1 MRTLQLFMLFTIT
14 LFLMGCATHRLP
26 ELKPVAEVDLERF
39 MGDWYVLAA
48 IPTRIERES
57 FNAVESYKLDANGTI
72 DTTFTFN
79 KGGFDGPKKSYSPRG
94 FVREGTGNA
103 IWGMRFIW
111 PIKADYRIIDLDPNY
126 QTVIIG
132 RQKRDYV
139 WIMARFPEVDDM
151 TWRRLEQKVVDAGYD
166 LALLRRVPHRRS
178 AGEDGGS

>member
-1 MRTLQLFMLFTIT
+1 MRLFILMTLT

-48 IPTRIERES
+48 IPTRIERKS
-57 FNAVESYKLDANGTI
+57 FNAVESYKLDTNGSI

-79 KGGFDGPKKSYSPRG
+79 KGGFDGPKKRYSPRG

-111 PIKADYRIIDLDPNY
+111 PIKADYRIIDLGLDY
-126 QTVIIG
+126 RTVIIG

-139 WIMARFPEVDDM
+139 WVMARSPEVDDE
-151 TWRRLEQKVVDAGYD
+151 TWCRLERKVAVAGYD
-166 LALLRRVPHRRS
+166 LALLRRVPHRRP
-178 AGEDGGS
+178 AGEDDGS